1 MTRSMHNRPGRPRVR
16 STTRR
21 MGVVAAAGV
30 AVIGLGVGIAQA
42 QQGESPRSHAL
53 RLAQEQ
59 AASMPSAKAK
69 LFTDGVARAFPS
81 KGAAKPAQVVG
92 PAAAPGAAHA
102 NVPDARVPGISDLRQ
117 APFAPVD
124 FAVQNSYSAKV
135 KGRWY
140 IAYAGTVGGNKAD
153 AGQGGVRVMSAD
165 PGANTNL
172 QDLGTFPVAGTTSL
186 KVTAG
191 SGTVITLVSGTGA
204 TYTFDLSA
212 LSYR

>member
-1 MTRSMHNRPGRPRVR
+1 MRRSMHTRPAPRGR

-21 MGVVAAAGV
+21 MGFVAVAGV
-30 AVIGLGVGIAQA
+30 AAVGLGVGIAQA
-42 QQGESPRSHAL
+42 QGGESPRSHAM

-69 LFTDGVARAFPS
+69 LFTDGVAGAFPS
-81 KGAAKPAQVVG
+81 KGAAKPAQVAG
-92 PAAAPGAAHA
+92 PAAAPGAARV
-102 NVPDARVPGISDLRQ
+102 NVPDARVPGISSLRQ

-124 FAVQNSYSAKV
+124 FVVQNSYSAKV

-140 IAYAGTVGGNKAD
+140 IAYAGTIGGNKAD

-165 PGANTNL
+165 PGANSNL
-172 QDLGTFPVAGTTSL
+172 QDLGTFPAAGTTSL

-191 SGTVITLVSGTGA
+191 SSSVITLVSGTGS
-204 TYTFDLSA
+204 TFTFDLST